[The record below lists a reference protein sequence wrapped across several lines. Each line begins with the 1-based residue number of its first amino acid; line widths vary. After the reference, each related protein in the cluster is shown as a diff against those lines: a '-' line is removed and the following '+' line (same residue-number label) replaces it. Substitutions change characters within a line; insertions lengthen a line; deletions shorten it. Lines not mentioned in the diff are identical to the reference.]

1 MNITE
6 LLLQMKPE
14 LAGKN
19 LQLTPFRSE
28 EDDSE
33 YSVWKVTFDD
43 QTLVLKE
50 AKEYEEQVYREFLA
64 DPLGAAPKLCATA
77 RDGEKTF
84 LMMEY
89 IPGETLSKCT
99 RPALIRALDALITL
113 QERYWEKHEY
123 DTCGYPTE
131 KALESRIR
139 RGSYLTD
146 ETIRKAYEGYLQLF
160 SSLPKTFCHDDLLPF
175 NVLVSPER
183 AVIIDWE
190 FAGMLP
196 YPTALARLIAHGEED
211 EEAFFHM
218 TAVDKAF
225 AVDYYYDHLVRTKGI
240 SYGEYRKA
248 LDYCLL
254 YEHCEWV
261 MVGIK
266 YGDTN
271 SERYRKYSQSAKA
284 LAAKL
289 NETYAL

>member
-19 LQLTPFRSE
+19 LQLTPFCSE

-50 AKEYEEQVYREFLA
+50 AKEYEEAVYREFLA
-64 DPLGAAPKLCATA
+64 DPMGAAPKLCSVA

-84 LMMEY
+84 LLMEY
-89 IPGETLSKCT
+89 IPGKTLSKCT
-99 RPALIRALDALITL
+99 RPALIRALDALIAL
-113 QERYWEKHEY
+113 QERYWEQQEY
-123 DTCGYPTE
+123 NTCGYPTE

-139 RGSYLTD
+139 RGSYMTD

-160 SSLPKTFCHDDLLPF
+160 SSLPRTFCHDDLLPF

-196 YPTALARLIAHGEED
+196 YPTALARLIAHGEEAED
-211 EEAFFHM
+211 AFFHM
-218 TAVDKAF
+218 TAADKTF
-225 AVDYYYDHLVRTKGI
+225 AVEYYYDHLVKAKGI
-240 SYGEYRKA
+240 SCDEYRKA

-261 MVGIK
+261 MVGLK
-266 YGDTN
+266 YGDTE
-271 SERYRKYSQSAKA
+271 SERYRKYSKSAKE
-284 LAAKL
+284 LAETL
-289 NETYAL
+289 NKTYSF